1 MGVPFAQPD
10 DLLAAPEVNLDLS
23 KERDLAIATRAL
35 SKATNAIVAELGWDP
50 RESER
55 TYSVPRESRF
65 YRDRLL
71 AARSR
76 RVPIVLPA
84 QNVTALSVDVN
95 GTPLDASLIDWRANG
110 IVYLDWVGRVLP
122 ITVTYTAGWAADAL
136 PDILRDVCVDLAAE
150 GLYNPRNLREWQVGE
165 VREYFLPAGVVARE
179 SRLDKL
185 RLIPAI
191 A

>member
-10 DLLAAPEVNLDLS
+10 DLMAAPEVNLDLTKS
-23 KERDLAIATRAL
+23 RDLAIAERAL

-50 RESER
+50 RQSQR
-55 TYSVPRESRF
+55 TYNVPRESRF

-84 QNVTALSVDVN
+84 QNVTALAVDVN
-95 GTPLDASLIDWRANG
+95 GSPLDVSLIDWRANG

-122 ITVTYTAGWAADAL
+122 ITITYTAGWADSDL
-136 PDILRDVCVDLAAE
+136 PGVLRDVCVDWAAE
-150 GLYNPRNLREWQVGE
+150 GLYNPRNLREWQVGDL
-165 VREYFLPAGVVARE
+165 REYFLPAGAAARE

-185 RLIPAI
+185 RLVPAI